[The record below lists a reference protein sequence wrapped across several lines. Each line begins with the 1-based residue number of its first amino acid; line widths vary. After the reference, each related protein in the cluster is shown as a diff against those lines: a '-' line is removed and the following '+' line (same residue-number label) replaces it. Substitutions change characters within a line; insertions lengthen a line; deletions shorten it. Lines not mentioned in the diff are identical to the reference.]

1 MIMITISQLGL
12 GCMSMS
18 RNNADKSARTIH
30 YAIDAGITLF
40 NTGEFY
46 KAGESELIVGN
57 VLRNIPRDKFFLS
70 VKFGVLPA
78 PDGSIYGLDVNPH
91 NIKAH
96 LVYSMR
102 RLGLDYID
110 LYQPARMDLAYPVEE
125 IVGEMSKLVDAGYI
139 GNIGL
144 TQIDADTL
152 TRANNVHKI
161 HTVEL
166 RYSLAE
172 REYEYNSLIDTAHK
186 LGINVLLFG
195 VLAHGLL
202 NDNILNRQTNS
213 SLPAGLLS
221 AENLPNNLKLVQA
234 LKSVADKKSVTV
246 SQLALA
252 WAYAKFPFASTLV
265 GTTNAD
271 HLQESIDALNIELT
285 AEDITEIEIAFP
297 DSKVKGT
304 GMPKFICR
312 NGKLVR

>member
-1 MIMITISQLGL
+1 MAKINQLGL

-18 RNNADKSARTIH
+18 RANAEKSARTIR
-30 YAIDAGITLF
+30 AALDMGVEIF

-46 KAGESELIVGN
+46 KAGESELVVGQA
-57 VLRNIPRDKFFLS
+57 LRDVPRDKYFLS

-96 LVYSMR
+96 LVYSLK
-102 RLGLDYID
+102 RLGADYVD

-125 IVGEMSKLVDAGYI
+125 IVGEISKLVEAGYVRH
-139 GNIGL
+139 IGL
-144 TQIDADTL
+144 TQVDEETL
-152 TRANNVHKI
+152 RRANKVHPI

-172 REYEYNSLIDTAHK
+172 REYERNGLITTAHE
-186 LGINVLLFG
+186 LGANVLTFG

-202 NDNILNRQTNS
+202 NDGILSGKSKS

-221 AENLPNNLKLVQA
+221 PQNLPDNLKLVAA
-234 LKSVADKKSVTV
+234 LKQIADKKSTTV

-252 WAYAKFPFASTLV
+252 WVFAKFPFVQSLV
-265 GTTNAD
+265 GTTSAE
-271 HLQESIDALNIELT
+271 HLKESVDALELALT
-285 AEDITEIEIAFP
+285 AEDVAAIEAAFP
-297 DSKVKGT
+297 PEKVKGA
-304 GMPKFICR
+304 GMPEFVCR
-312 NGKLVR
+312 NGKLING